1 MISSD
6 PQVDQ
11 GITLAGGTPVVD
23 VLTVDQATLRS
34 AGWTGGGVEADMAST
49 AAVWHAMFDGT
60 VLGPDAVSELVTP
73 LLTSS
78 YGLGLR
84 LASVDGSAVYS
95 HTGGTAGFSS
105 EAGYIEA
112 IDASFAMSANTSAAG
127 HGVNSLASRVIEVLL
142 ASQS

>member
-1 MISSD
+1 M
-6 PQVDQ
+6 
-11 GITLAGGTPVVD
+11 VD
-23 VLTVDQATLRS
+23 VLAVDQATLRS

-60 VLGPDAVSELVTP
+60 ALGADAVSELVTP
-73 LLTSS
+73 LLTSG

-84 LASVDGSAVYS
+84 LANVDGSAVYS

-112 IDASFAMSANTSAAG
+112 IDASFAMSANTSASN
-127 HGVNSLASRVIEVLL
+127 HGVNALASRVIQTLL
-142 ASQS
+142 TAHKQGEEK